1 MNASEKETSAL
12 KLYLQVL
19 GRRWFVL
26 FSTINLVLLLT
37 LLYTLRQPKIYE
49 SSLLLQIGK
58 EQKPQVVNS
67 GQDDN
72 QEDTDEVDTQIQFL
86 RTLPIVSKAT
96 DALRTHYTDIDAK
109 SIADN
114 LSIKQLGKSG
124 IVSVSYRDMDP
135 DRLVKTLSQ
144 LGDTYVDFSLTNRR
158 SQVTTAITFIQNRLP
173 SAQQDLKERSQQ
185 LASFRKQNNLVDPK
199 QVGESLS
206 KALDD
211 LAQQE
216 YTTIATLRQ
225 GQALYSTLEERLDL
239 LTPNRAL
246 ALASLSE
253 DSVYLSL
260 LKDYQEAEKNYR
272 LGLVRYTDEAPSTRA
287 LKNKRDEL
295 KLLLSKQVEQ
305 ILGKQAYSTGTQR
318 LNALQITQVSQLLEA
333 ENALK
338 VQQARLSALQ
348 TIRKNLEQNFKLVP
362 GLQREYDTLS
372 LNVQVASENVTR
384 LLTKLEEFRIL
395 EAQESAIWKLVQ
407 SPYPPGKPISPNLK
421 LNMLT
426 GLVLGLMLGGLL
438 VYVFEQLDERLH
450 NPELVNQLLQLRTLG
465 VIPKTDETLLNMNK
479 FSLHNSAEFINAP
492 AFRPH
497 LSYFQSAIQ
506 HLFFTLRSLGLTESL
521 KAMGVTSST
530 SGEGKSTIVKHLGIC
545 AAELGCRVLLIDG
558 DLRQPELHS
567 RFQVPNEQ
575 GLSNIIADDLSW
587 QEAVQETNQS
597 NLHLLTAGPIPP
609 NPVALL
615 DSQKMKQ
622 LIVQLGSCYDLILM
636 DLSPVVGFADP
647 LVATNYL
654 DALVFLIGLNSATR
668 DMVEASLESLSY
680 TPNQPI
686 GVVCNLAKLA
696 DLPHSTHPHS
706 ESALSN
712 LRHPLVPNQLIQRL
726 MDPLLRRNGKP

>member
-1 MNASEKETSAL
+1 MIEK
-12 KLYLQVL
+12 
-19 GRRWFVL
+19 
-26 FSTINLVLLLT
+26 
-37 LLYTLRQPKIYE
+37 KIRT
-49 SSLLLQIGK
+49 Q
-58 EQKPQVVNS
+58 
-67 GQDDN
+67 
-72 QEDTDEVDTQIQFL
+72 VDTEIQVL

-587 QEAVQETNQS
+587 QEAVQET
-597 NLHLLTAGPIPP
+597 
-609 NPVALL
+609 
-615 DSQKMKQ
+615 
-622 LIVQLGSCYDLILM
+622 
-636 DLSPVVGFADP
+636 
-647 LVATNYL
+647 
-654 DALVFLIGLNSATR
+654 
-668 DMVEASLESLSY
+668 
-680 TPNQPI
+680 
-686 GVVCNLAKLA
+686 
-696 DLPHSTHPHS
+696 
-706 ESALSN
+706 
-712 LRHPLVPNQLIQRL
+712 
-726 MDPLLRRNGKP
+726 